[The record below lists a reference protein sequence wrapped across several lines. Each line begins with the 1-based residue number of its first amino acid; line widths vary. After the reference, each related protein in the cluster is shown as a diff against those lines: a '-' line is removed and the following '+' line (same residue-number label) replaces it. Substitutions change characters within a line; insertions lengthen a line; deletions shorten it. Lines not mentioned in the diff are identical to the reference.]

1 MKTLNK
7 EQLKKYE
14 IVAGVLLILS
24 FILSRI

>member
-14 IVAGVLLILS
+14 IVAAVVLILS